1 MTIHSFSSMRLRR
14 GTIRRASQRHL
25 VTATALFSLS
35 LPSFF
40 VLLTQPAF
48 AEDEEKP
55 KYALRSS
62 TQAAV
67 HSSRRSKGSG
77 SAALKPVAFEKV
89 DAGNRPAE
97 VVQVIASRHNLLG
110 RAATAS
116 EGSLTARE
124 IQLRP
129 VYRVG
134 QLLEAVPGLVVTSHS
149 GEGKANQF
157 LLRGFNLD
165 HGTDLATFV
174 DDMPINGVSNAHG
187 QGYTDLN
194 FLIPETLSG
203 VDYTKG
209 PFHAD
214 IGDFGVAGSD
224 HMKLADEIRRQISL
238 SAGTL
243 GDYRAYIGG
252 TTHFENGDR
261 WVNAFN
267 ISHSDGPWK
276 YPDNARSI
284 RALSRY
290 THGSAASGFDLTA
303 MFYRGQWRATN
314 DQPLAAYSEGLIS
327 RYGSLDPTDGGF
339 SERYSLSGHYHLSRD
354 NWKWTTSAFVAHD
367 RLTLWNNFTHY
378 LDDPVNGDQ
387 QQQDETRTTLG
398 GSSVYARQ
406 DHVGS
411 VKTETQVGVQGRYDF
426 LYVDRRHTRQRIALP
441 NCPSSLEATRP
452 YLCNAD
458 TINLGAVGLFVQ
470 NTTHWLPWLRTV
482 VGLRED
488 YQGGTDSNQVDG
500 SLTRRHQWLFQ
511 PKGSLI
517 FGPWQKTELYLSA
530 GRGFHSNDFRS
541 VSGSYASG
549 EFTKG
554 SVTVPLMT
562 SAVSGEV
569 GVRTTPLRHLNVQ
582 AAAFIIDFDS
592 ELSYDGDAGVTSPGP
607 ASRRKGVELSA
618 QYTPFQWLEINT
630 DLSFAK
636 ARYQAKDLSKYG
648 IDGPY
653 VTNAPSFVWSFGIIL
668 DRGPWYGGLQV
679 RWLGGYPLVEDN
691 SLRSSGYKEVNMNIG
706 YRFTSKLK
714 LEASVFNAFDT
725 HAYAAQYAYDYRLT
739 PTSSVQ
745 TGATGHPIEPISA
758 RLSLTAEF

>member
-1 MTIHSFSSMRLRR
+1 MT
-14 GTIRRASQRHL
+14 
-25 VTATALFSLS
+25 
-35 LPSFF
+35 
-40 VLLTQPAF
+40 VLLPEERFRQSAVPFQKRRCNWRRSTISASVVMSSLLMGPTLAVA
-48 AEDEEKP
+48 AEGASDTDKFKASGHLEK
-55 KYALRSS
+55 KTTS
-62 TQAAV
+62 AAQNHPV
-67 HSSRRSKGSG
+67 ERISVMASRR
-77 SAALKPVAFEKV
+77 
-89 DAGNRPAE
+89 
-97 VVQVIASRHNLLG
+97 NLLG
-110 RAATAS
+110 RADTAS

-124 IQLRP
+124 IQQRP
-129 VYRVG
+129 AYRVG
-134 QLLEAVPGLVVTSHS
+134 QILEAVPGLVVTSHS

-174 DDMPINGVSNAHG
+174 DDMPVNGVSNAHG

-203 VDYTKG
+203 IDYTKG

-224 HMKLADEIRRQISL
+224 HMKLADHIARQISL

-252 TTHFENGDR
+252 TARFANGDR

-284 RALSRY
+284 RVLTHY
-290 THGSAASGFDLTA
+290 THGTATKGFDLTG

-314 DQPLAAYSEGLIS
+314 DQPVAAYKEGLIS

-339 SERYSLSGHYHLSRD
+339 SERYSLSAHYHLAGD
-354 NWKWTTSAFVAHD
+354 DWKWVTSAFAIHD

-398 GSSVYARQ
+398 GSSVYFRQ
-406 DHVGS
+406 DHVGRIR
-411 VKTETQVGVQGRYDF
+411 TDTQVGVQGRYDF
-426 LYVDRRHTRQRIALP
+426 LYVDRRHTHQRVTLP
-441 NCPSSLEATRP
+441 ECPSSLESTVP
-452 YLCNAD
+452 DLCNGD
-458 TINLGAVGLFVQ
+458 NIDLGTVGLFVQ
-470 NTTHWLPWLRTV
+470 NTTHWLPWLRMV

-488 YQGGTDSNQVDG
+488 YQGGTDENLVDG
-500 SLTRRHQWLFQ
+500 SLTRKHQWLFQ
-511 PKGSLI
+511 PKGSLV
-517 FGPWQKTELYLSA
+517 FGPWKKTELYLSG

-541 VSGSYASG
+541 VSGSYASD
-549 EFTKG
+549 EFAKG
-554 SVTVPLMT
+554 SVKVPLMT
-562 SAVSGEV
+562 SAVSGEI

-582 AAAFIIDFDS
+582 AAAFIIDFAS

-607 ASRRKGVELSA
+607 ASRREGIEFSA
-618 QYTPFQWLEINT
+618 QYNPVTWLELNT

-636 ARYQAKDLSKYG
+636 ARYQASDLASYG
-648 IDGPY
+648 IDGRY
-653 VTNAPSFVWSFGIIL
+653 VTNAPNFVWSFGIL
-668 DRGPWYGGLQV
+668 ADRGPWYGGLQV

-691 SLRSSGYKEVNMNIG
+691 SLRSKGYQELNLNIG
-706 YRFTSKLK
+706 YCFTKNLK
-714 LEASVFNAFDT
+714 LEANVFNVFNT

-739 PTSSVQ
+739 PASAVQ
-745 TGATGHPIEPISA
+745 SGATGHPLEPVSA
-758 RLSLTAEF
+758 RFALTAGF

>member
-1 MTIHSFSSMRLRR
+1 MTVCLHLPFFFVHTNCTVRYRL
-14 GTIRRASQRHL
+14 
-25 VTATALFSLS
+25 
-35 LPSFF
+35 SFF
-40 VLLTQPAF
+40 STAIFFAGLTPFFGHALAAGLSPSVEPKKR
-48 AEDEEKP
+48 AEQVAPVTKKDRP
-55 KYALRSS
+55 NPTDAPRRPS
-62 TQAAV
+62 TAQDV
-67 HSSRRSKGSG
+67 RK
-77 SAALKPVAFEKV
+77 VASTDGASETI
-89 DAGNRPAE
+89 
-97 VVQVIASRHNLLG
+97 QVTASRHDLLG
-110 RAATAS
+110 RAGTAS

-134 QLLEAVPGLVVTSHS
+134 QILEAVPGLVVTSHS

-174 DDMPINGVSNAHG
+174 DGMPVNGVSNAHG

-194 FLIPETLSG
+194 FLIPEVLAG

-224 HMKLADEIRRQISL
+224 HMKLADDIPRQISL

-252 TTHFENGDR
+252 TTHFSNTGR
-261 WVNAFN
+261 WVNAFTL
-267 ISHSDGPWK
+267 SHSDGPWR

-290 THGSAASGFDLTA
+290 TYGSTKNGFDLTA

-314 DQPLAAYSEGLIS
+314 DQPLDAYREGLIG
-327 RYGSLDPTDGGF
+327 RYGSLDPMDGGF
-339 SERYSLSGHYHLSRD
+339 SEHYSFSAHYHLARD
-354 NWKWTTSAFVAHD
+354 NWKWVTSAFAVHD

-378 LDDPVNGDQ
+378 MDDPVNGDQ
-387 QQQDETRTTLG
+387 QQQDETRTTVG
-398 GSSVYARQ
+398 GSSVYSRQ
-406 DHVGS
+406 DHVGLIR
-411 VKTETQVGVQGRYDF
+411 TETRVGVQGRYDF
-426 LYVDRRHTRQRIALP
+426 LYVDRRHTHQRITLP
-441 NCPSSLEATRP
+441 NCPSSLEATVP

-488 YQGGTDSNQVDG
+488 YQGGTDNNLVDN
-500 SLTRRHQWLFQ
+500 SLTQKHQWLFQ
-511 PKGSLI
+511 PKGSLV
-517 FGPWQKTELYLSA
+517 FGPWKKTEFYLSG

-541 VSGSYASG
+541 VSGSYTSD

-554 SVTVPLMT
+554 SVHVPLMT

-569 GVRTTPLRHLNVQ
+569 GVRTTPFSHLHVQ
-582 AAAFIIDFDS
+582 AAAFMIDFDS

-607 ASRRKGVELSA
+607 ASRRQGVEFSA
-618 QYTPFQWLEINT
+618 QYNPFTWLEFNT

-636 ARYQAKDLSKYG
+636 ARYRAKNLSSYG
-648 IDGPY
+648 IDGTY
-653 VTNAPSFVWSFGIIL
+653 VTNAPSFVWSFGVMV

-691 SLRSSGYKEVNMNIG
+691 SLRSNGYQEVNMTLG
-706 YRFTSKLK
+706 YRFNKTIK
-714 LEASVFNAFDT
+714 LEASVFNVFNT
-725 HAYAAQYAYDYRLT
+725 RAYAAQYAYDYRLT
-739 PTSSVQ
+739 PTAAIQS
-745 TGATGHPIEPISA
+745 GATGHPLEPISA
-758 RLSLTAEF
+758 RLAVTADF

>member
-1 MTIHSFSSMRLRR
+1 MTARLQLSFFSAPA
-14 GTIRRASQRHL
+14 GHIIRYKRHFF
-25 VTATALFSLS
+25 VTAMLSTGFTFCS
-35 LPSFF
+35 LPTMAAGSPLA
-40 VLLTQPAF
+40 VPTTQKTKHSRPSL
-48 AEDEEKP
+48 K
-55 KYALRSS
+55 SS
-62 TQAAV
+62 TPSVTGKAKNSPAAQGAQNV
-67 HSSRRSKGSG
+67 SVKEGAPETIQVTASRR
-77 SAALKPVAFEKV
+77 
-89 DAGNRPAE
+89 D
-97 VVQVIASRHNLLG
+97 LLG
-110 RAATAS
+110 RAGTAS

-134 QLLEAVPGLVVTSHS
+134 QILEAVPGLVVTSHS

-165 HGTDLATFV
+165 HGTDLASFI
-174 DDMPINGVSNAHG
+174 DDMPVNGVSNAHG

-194 FLIPETLSG
+194 FLIPEVLAG

-224 HMKLADEIRRQISL
+224 HMKLADDIPRQISL
-238 SAGTL
+238 SAGTM
-243 GDYRAYIGG
+243 GDYRAYIGS
-252 TTHFENGDR
+252 TTHFSNTGR

-290 THGSAASGFDLTA
+290 TYGSAKNGFDLTG

-314 DQPLAAYSEGLIS
+314 DQPLDAYHEGLIG

-339 SERYSLSGHYHLSRD
+339 SERYSLSGHYHLARD
-354 NWKWTTSAFVAHD
+354 NWKWVTSAFAVHD

-387 QQQDETRTTLG
+387 QQQDETRTTVG
-398 GSSVYARQ
+398 GSSVYTRQ
-406 DHVGS
+406 DHVGL
-411 VKTETQVGVQGRYDF
+411 VRTETRIGVQGRYDI
-426 LYVDRRHTRQRIALP
+426 LYVDRRHTRQRVTLA
-441 NCPSSLEATRP
+441 NCPSSLEATIP
-452 YLCNAD
+452 YTCNAD
-458 TINLGAVGLFVQ
+458 NINLGSVGLFVQ
-470 NTTHWLPWLRTV
+470 NTTHWLPWLRMI

-488 YQGGTDSNQVDG
+488 YQGGTDENLVDN
-500 SLTRRHQWLFQ
+500 SLTQKHQWLFQ
-511 PKGSLI
+511 PKGSLV
-517 FGPWQKTELYLSA
+517 FGPWKKTELYLSG

-541 VSGSYASG
+541 VSGSYTSD

-554 SVTVPLMT
+554 SVKVPLMT

-569 GVRTTPLRHLNVQ
+569 GVRTTPFSHLHLQ

-607 ASRRKGVELSA
+607 ASRRQGVEFSA
-618 QYTPFQWLEINT
+618 QYNPFTWLEFNT

-636 ARYQAKDLSKYG
+636 ARYRGHNLSSYG
-648 IDGPY
+648 IDGAY
-653 VTNAPSFVWSFGIIL
+653 VTNAPNFVWSFGVMV

-679 RWLGGYPLVEDN
+679 RWLGGYPLIEDN
-691 SLRSSGYKEVNMNIG
+691 SLRSSGYQEVNMNLG
-706 YRFTSKLK
+706 YRFNKKIK
-714 LEASVFNAFDT
+714 LEASVFNVFNT
-725 HAYAAQYAYDYRLT
+725 RAYAAQYAYDYRLT
-739 PTSSVQ
+739 PTAAVQ
-745 TGATGHPIEPISA
+745 TGATGHPLEPISA
-758 RLSLTAEF
+758 RLAVTADF

>member
-1 MTIHSFSSMRLRR
+1 MTIVLPKGARDRGRRLRFR
-14 GTIRRASQRHL
+14 GRFRDLQRSTFPVSLSFFIWGLVLSPDVAAAADAGTDNIHTGAGKPSVEKRAAEQIS
-25 VTATALFSLS
+25 VTA
-35 LPSFF
+35 
-40 VLLTQPAF
+40 
-48 AEDEEKP
+48 
-55 KYALRSS
+55 
-62 TQAAV
+62 
-67 HSSRRSKGSG
+67 SRR
-77 SAALKPVAFEKV
+77 
-89 DAGNRPAE
+89 
-97 VVQVIASRHNLLG
+97 NLLG
-110 RAATAS
+110 RAGTAS

-129 VYRVG
+129 AYRVG
-134 QLLEAVPGLVVTSHS
+134 QILEAVPGLVVTSHS

-174 DDMPINGVSNAHG
+174 DDVPINGVSNAHG

-224 HMKLADEIRRQISL
+224 HMKLADQIARQITL

-243 GDYRAYIGG
+243 GDYRAYVGG
-252 TTHFENGDR
+252 TARLGNGDR
-261 WVNAFN
+261 WVNAVN

-284 RALSRY
+284 RALTHY
-290 THGSAASGFDLTA
+290 THGTAQNGFDLTG

-314 DQPLAAYSEGLIS
+314 DQPLAAFQEGLIS
-327 RYGSLDPTDGGF
+327 HYGSLDPTDGGF
-339 SERYSLSGHYHLSRD
+339 SERYSLSGHYHLADD
-354 NWKWTTSAFVAHD
+354 NWKWVTSAFVSHD

-378 LDDPVNGDQ
+378 LDDPVHGDQ
-387 QQQDETRTTLG
+387 QQQDETRTTVG
-398 GSSVYARQ
+398 GSSVYSRQ
-406 DHVGS
+406 DRFGRIRTD
-411 VKTETQVGVQGRYDF
+411 TEVGVQGRYDF
-426 LYVDRRHTRQRIALP
+426 LYVDRRHTYQRTTLR
-441 NCPSSLEATRP
+441 NCPSSLEETVP

-458 TINLGAVGLFVQ
+458 DINLGAVGLFVQ
-470 NTTHWLPWLRTV
+470 NTTHWLPWLRMI

-488 YQGGTDSNQVDG
+488 YQGGTDENLVDG
-500 SLTRRHQWLFQ
+500 SLTRKHQWLFQ
-511 PKGSLI
+511 PKGSLV
-517 FGPWQKTELYLSA
+517 FGPWKKTEFYLSG
-530 GRGFHSNDFRS
+530 GRGYHSNDFRS
-541 VSGSYASG
+541 VSGSYASD

-554 SVTVPLMT
+554 SVKVPLMT

-569 GVRTTPLRHLNVQ
+569 GVRTTPVRHLNVQ
-582 AAAFIIDFDS
+582 VAAFIIDFDS

-607 ASRRKGVELSA
+607 ASRREGVEFSA
-618 QYTPFQWLEINT
+618 QYNPFSWLEFNT

-636 ARYQAKDLSKYG
+636 ARYRAGDLASYG
-648 IDGPY
+648 IDGRY
-653 VTNAPSFVWSFGIIL
+653 VTNAPSFVWSFGIIA

-691 SLRSSGYKEVNMNIG
+691 TLRSRGYQEVNLNLG
-706 YRFTSKLK
+706 YRFTKNLK
-714 LEASVFNAFDT
+714 LEASVFNAFNT

-739 PTSSVQ
+739 PGSAVG
-745 TGATGHPIEPISA
+745 TGATGHPLEPVSA
-758 RLSLTAEF
+758 RFALTASF